1 MSEQSSDRTYEM
13 RESLELPTGKVLISD
28 RDFHAPITEL
38 FVPENALWIDMCL
51 TPRPTDTQ
59 VRYANRWPAYR
70 FERVGQLLVMPAG
83 EVLQFRSGQGRQTS
97 IVCQIELDRLAF
109 LSELQFDW
117 TDRRLEA
124 CFDLSNA
131 RLSTMLRY
139 LAEEVRRSALAREAM
154 ADLMIGQIAIELARH
169 LRAIEDPV
177 TIGGL
182 AAWRLKLI
190 DERLAAPGPPPS
202 LPELGTLCGLSV
214 RQLTRAFRMSRG
226 CSVSDHIGE
235 LRMERAK
242 RLLTGQESV
251 KTIAHRLGFGSASI
265 FSYAFRQKTGMTPR
279 AFRAQA
285 LSNMT
290 GS

>member
-1 MSEQSSDRTYEM
+1 MQSQSPHRTYVM
-13 RESLELPTGKVLISD
+13 RESLDLPTGKVLIAD
-28 RDFHAPITEL
+28 RNFHAPVTEL

-51 TPRPTDTQ
+51 TPRPADTK

-83 EVLQFRSGQGRQTS
+83 ELLQFRSGRGRQMS
-97 IVCQIELDRLAF
+97 IVCQIELDRLPF
-109 LSELQFDW
+109 LTELQFDW

-124 CFDLSNA
+124 CFDLSNP

-139 LAEEVRRSALAREAM
+139 LAEEVRRSALARAAM

-169 LRAIEDPV
+169 LRNIEDPV

-190 DERLAAPGPPPS
+190 DERLAVSGPPPG
-202 LPELGTLCGLSV
+202 LPELAALCGLSV

-226 CSVSDHIGE
+226 CSVNDHIAE

-242 RLLTGQESV
+242 RLLTGEESV
-251 KTIAHRLGFGSASI
+251 KTIAYILGFGSASI
-265 FSYAFRQKTGMTPR
+265 FSSAFRQKTGMTPR

-285 LSNMT
+285 LSNST
-290 GS
+290 GA